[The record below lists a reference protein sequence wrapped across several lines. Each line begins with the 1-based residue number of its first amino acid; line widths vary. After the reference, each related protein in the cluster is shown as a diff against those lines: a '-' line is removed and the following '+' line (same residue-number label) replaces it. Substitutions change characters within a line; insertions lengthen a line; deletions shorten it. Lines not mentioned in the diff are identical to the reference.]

1 MTLRSEVKNR
11 VDLLR
16 LQHVRNEARTEDVAL
31 FLTIADEKHFNELVV
46 GIRLNL
52 LQILQ
57 GRAVIQT
64 IHVDDVVLG
73 VLLHQVNNNVG
84 GTRIKQDR
92 SGNIKPAPPV
102 MRMFLGV

>member
-1 MTLRSEVKNR
+1 MTLCSKVKNR

-16 LQHVRNEARTEDVAL
+16 LQHIRNEARTEDVTL
-31 FLTIADEKHFNELVV
+31 LLTIETEKHFNELVV

-84 GTRIKQDR
+84 GTTVEEERN
-92 SGNIKPAPPV
+92 GNIKPAPPV

>member
-1 MTLRSEVKNR
+1 MIET
-11 VDLLR
+11 
-16 LQHVRNEARTEDVAL
+16 
-31 FLTIADEKHFNELVV
+31 EKHFNELVV

-57 GRAVIQT
+57 RRAVIQT

-84 GTRIKQDR
+84 GTKVKQER
-92 SGNIKPAPPV
+92 NGNIKPAPPV

>member
-16 LQHVRNEARTEDVAL
+16 LQHIRNEARTEDVAL
-31 FLTIADEKHFNELVV
+31 FLTIAYEKHFNELVV

-57 GRAVIQT
+57 
-64 IHVDDVVLG
+64 
-73 VLLHQVNNNVG
+73 
-84 GTRIKQDR
+84 
-92 SGNIKPAPPV
+92 
-102 MRMFLGV
+102 

>member
-11 VDLLR
+11 VNLLR
-16 LQHVRNEARTEDVAL
+16 FQHIRNETRTEDVSL
-31 FLTIADEKHFNELVV
+31 FLTTISEKHFNELVI
-46 GIRLNL
+46 GIGFNL

-57 GRAVIQT
+57 RRAVIQT

-84 GTRIKQDR
+84 GTKIEEER

>member
-1 MTLRSEVKNR
+1 MTLRSKVKNR

-16 LQHVRNEARTEDVAL
+16 LQHIRNEARTEDVTL
-31 FLTIADEKHFNELVV
+31 FLTIAYEKHFNELVV
-46 GIRLNL
+46 GIGFNL

-84 GTRIKQDR
+84 GTTVEYERNGK
-92 SGNIKPAPPV
+92 IKPAPPV

>member
-1 MTLRSEVKNR
+1 M
-11 VDLLR
+11 
-16 LQHVRNEARTEDVAL
+16 AY
-31 FLTIADEKHFNELVV
+31 EKHFDELVV

-52 LQILQ
+52 FQILQ
-57 GRAVIQT
+57 RRAVIQT

-84 GTRIKQDR
+84 GTKIEEER

-102 MRMFLGV
+102 MRMLLGV

>member
-1 MTLRSEVKNR
+1 MTLCSEVKNR

-16 LQHVRNEARTEDVAL
+16 LQHVRNEARTEDVSL
-31 FLTIADEKHFNELVV
+31 FLTIETEKHFNELVV
-46 GIRLNL
+46 RIRLNL

-73 VLLHQVNNNVG
+73 VLLHQVNNNIG
-84 GTRIKQDR
+84 GTKIEEER

>member
-1 MTLRSEVKNR
+1 MTLCSEVKNR

-16 LQHVRNEARTEDVAL
+16 LQHIRNEARTEDISL
-31 FLTIADEKHFNELVV
+31 FLTIAYEKHFNELVV

-73 VLLHQVNNNVG
+73 VLLHQVNNNIG
-84 GTRIKQDR
+84 GTKIEEER
-92 SGNIKPAPPV
+92 SDNIKPAPPV

>member
-1 MTLRSEVKNR
+1 MRLRSKVKNR
-11 VDLLR
+11 VDLFR
-16 LQHVRNEARTEDVAL
+16 LQHVRNEARTEDVSL
-31 FLTIADEKHFNELVV
+31 VLTIETEKHFNELVV
-46 GIRLNL
+46 RIRLNL

-73 VLLHQVNNNVG
+73 VLLHQVNNNIG
-84 GTRIKQDR
+84 GTKIEEER

>member
-1 MTLRSEVKNR
+1 MTLRCEVKNR

-16 LQHVRNEARTEDVAL
+16 LQHTRNEARTENVTL
-31 FLTIADEKHFNELVV
+31 HVTNTSEEHFNELVI

-57 GRAVIQT
+57 RRTVIQT

-73 VLLHQVNNNVG
+73 ILLHQVNNNVG
-84 GTRIKQDR
+84 GTRVEERK
-92 SGNIKPAPPV
+92 G
-102 MRMFLGV
+102 

>member
-1 MTLRSEVKNR
+1 MTLRSKVENR

-16 LQHVRNEARTEDVAL
+16 LQHVRNEARTEDVTL
-31 FLTIADEKHFNELVV
+31 LLTIETEKHFNELVV
-46 GIRLNL
+46 GIGLNL

-57 GRAVIQT
+57 GRAIIQT

-84 GTRIKQDR
+84 GTTVEYER

>member
-1 MTLRSEVKNR
+1 MTLCSEVKNR

-16 LQHVRNEARTEDVAL
+16 LQHIRNEARTEDVSL
-31 FLTIADEKHFNELVV
+31 FLTMEIEKHFNELVV
-46 GIRLNL
+46 GIGFNL

-57 GRAVIQT
+57 RRAVIQT
-64 IHVDDVVLG
+64 IHVDDVVLR

-84 GTRIKQDR
+84 GTKIEEER

>member
-1 MTLRSEVKNR
+1 MRLRSKVKNR

-16 LQHVRNEARTEDVAL
+16 LQHIRNEARTEDVAL
-31 FLTIADEKHFNELVV
+31 FLTMETEKHFNELVV

-84 GTRIKQDR
+84 GTKIEEERN
-92 SGNIKPAPPV
+92 GNIKPAPPV

>member
-16 LQHVRNEARTEDVAL
+16 LQHIRNEARTENVTL
-31 FLTIADEKHFNELVV
+31 FLTIETEKHFNELVV

-64 IHVDDVVLG
+64 IHVDDVVLR

-84 GTRIKQDR
+84 GTTVEEERN
-92 SGNIKPAPPV
+92 GNIKPAPPV

>member
-1 MTLRSEVKNR
+1 MTLRSKVKNR

-16 LQHVRNEARTEDVAL
+16 LQHIRNEARTEDVAL

-73 VLLHQVNNNVG
+73 VLFHQVNHNVG
-84 GTRIKQDR
+84 GTKIDEER

>member
-1 MTLRSEVKNR
+1 MKNR

-16 LQHVRNEARTEDVAL
+16 LQHIRNEARTEDVTL
-31 FLTIADEKHFNELVV
+31 LLTIETEKHFNELVV

-84 GTRIKQDR
+84 GTTVEEERN
-92 SGNIKPAPPV
+92 GNIKPAPPV

>member
-1 MTLRSEVKNR
+1 MKNR

-16 LQHVRNEARTEDVAL
+16 LQHIRNEARTEDVTL
-31 FLTIADEKHFNELVV
+31 LLTIETEKHFNELVV

-57 GRAVIQT
+57 RRAVIQT

-84 GTRIKQDR
+84 GTKIDEER